1 MLIID
6 WYIYVLC
13 IVSGMQGTLLSRS
26 DPPSRGIGDAR
37 EKNAGSM
44 VGVSLT
50 IGSETDGTSA
60 TSSINACLSY
70 ALSAKMK
77 SFAK

>member
-26 DPPSRGIGDAR
+26 DLPSRDIGDNR
-37 EKNAGSM
+37 ERNAGSM
-44 VGVSLT
+44 VGVS
-50 IGSETDGTSA
+50 
-60 TSSINACLSY
+60 
-70 ALSAKMK
+70 
-77 SFAK
+77 